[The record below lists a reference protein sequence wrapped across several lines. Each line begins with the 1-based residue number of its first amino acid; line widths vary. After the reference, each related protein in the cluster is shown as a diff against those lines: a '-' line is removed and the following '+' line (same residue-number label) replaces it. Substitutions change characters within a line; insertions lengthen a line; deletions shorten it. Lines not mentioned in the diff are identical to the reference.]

1 VSFWWKTGFHM
12 VTRIHAVAH
21 GGFDGGGLIN
31 ADTGT
36 RFYTPPLGNTV
47 VVPAQPIMTFTAWT
61 QIDSALKA
69 GEEPPMWHEYVTSAH
84 QRMESGDKLAAIL
97 DLAVAAEARIRRF
110 LNDNPPKS
118 LKGKKAIRNLK
129 IADVFSG
136 WSSYGFPAFSELAS
150 TQKLFTVR
158 NGIMHSGTHKDAD
171 APFFKIAAGAVTRL
185 LATL

>member
-1 VSFWWKTGFHM
+1 M